1 MLKELSEK
9 QQLILDHEHDAIAIK
24 CYSNWGSWVIH
35 YTDGEKV
42 LVSLQISVDTLYDHV
57 NPFYWVKIEDNGSF
71 RIRGQRHNLS
81 EYVRTNL

>member
-9 QQLILDHEHDAIAIK
+9 QQLIADHEHDAIATK

-42 LVSLQISVDTLYDHV
+42 LVSLQTSIDTLYGHD
-57 NPFYWVKIEDNGSF
+57 NPFYWVKIEENGSF

-81 EYVRTNL
+81 EYLRTNI